1 MRYFIN
7 FDKTINQLVP
17 YFMGGR
23 RLILY
28 LQAILSPLR
37 QVNDDFVAYAK
48 ETRIE
53 ASMTSQIFK
62 FEWYLNHKFSK
73 YFNRGGRI
81 TIKNSGQPGTPI
93 WHKSADIAESDNML
107 IFKETGE
114 AMGADNLVLYHS
126 DEQTDESSVS
136 FIVTTPTI
144 DTKLITEQKYIAM
157 LSYVINKYRIAN
169 KTYII
174 KYNSI

>member
-17 YFMGGR
+17 YYLGGR
-23 RLILY
+23 KLILY
-28 LQAILSPLR
+28 LQALMKPL
-37 QVNDDFVAYAK
+37 QQANEQFVAYAK

-53 ASMTSQIFK
+53 AAMTSQIFK

-73 YFNRGGRI
+73 YFLNGGRI
-81 TIKNSGQPGTPI
+81 IIKNSEQPGTPI
-93 WHKSADIAESDNML
+93 WHQSANITQSDNML
-107 IFKETGE
+107 VHKQTE
-114 AMGADNLVLYHS
+114 ATEPRQLILYRS

-136 FIVTTPTI
+136 FYVTTPQI
-144 DTKLITEQKYIAM
+144 DTKLILESKYIAM
-157 LSYVINKYRIAN
+157 LKYVIDRYRLAN

-174 KYNSI
+174 KYESK